1 MPEPALTERQAR
13 YFAAMQASLERDTG
27 KPLAEWVAIA
37 RTCPESGQRAQLR
50 WLKDNYGL
58 LQNHGVHVL
67 SEAFPPEI
75 SWRDADKL
83 RTLLWTDAGSTAILK
98 AVERAA
104 APLPGLITGQRRGY
118 TAWSRNFQFAALKP
132 AKGGAAVLGL
142 AVAPDANARLAPA
155 AKNEGWSERLK
166 SRTPITAPSEVDA
179 EIEALL
185 KAAWERS

>member
-1 MPEPALTERQAR
+1 MPEPNLTDRQAK

-27 KPLAEWVAIA
+27 KNLAEWVAIA
-37 RTCPESGQRAQLR
+37 RTCPESGQRAQLK
-50 WLKDNYGL
+50 WLKENYGL

-83 RTLLWTDAGSTAILK
+83 RALLWTDDGSAAVLA
-98 AVERAA
+98 AVERAVA
-104 APLPGLITGQRRGY
+104 ALPGLITGQRRAS

-132 AKGGAAVLGL
+132 AKRGAAVLGL
-142 AVAPDANARLAPA
+142 ALTPDASARLAPA

-166 SRTPITAPSEVDA
+166 SRLVLAALGEVDDEVA
-179 EIEALL
+179 ALL
-185 KAAWERS
+185 QAAWDRS